1 MRITF
6 FLRIFIVI
14 VLLFGGHYT
23 SAQYSIEQVPN
34 PKEKGQNYFI
44 SNPDAILSSQ
54 TENLLNEMAVEI
66 EAKTK
71 AEVAIVVLGDFEG
84 DDDFQFAHQL
94 FNTWGIGKAEANN
107 GLLLFIGTNRHYYR
121 FITGYGMEAILPDA
135 YLKRIGEEFLVPH
148 FKKSDYDGG
157 VLAAMG
163 VIKQALLTPDATKE
177 LDRIFKQNNSFWF
190 RHGELLQRCG
200 FVIFLFLIA
209 YLIIGMMAKPLV
221 GSLKIKKGLHP
232 LASGCG
238 CFVVLLF
245 ISVFVFA
252 FGFDNI
258 EDVFRLQNL
267 PIFLTILGSIT
278 VAMKYNDARNAISNS
293 YNDEESKVHALS
305 KFSIRTFV
313 PMLLAPLALFDFFSI
328 LRSNNKSKIRF
339 VPPDNSGDW
348 ERLNK
353 DTNSTKELNKNLDK
367 GQLTEQQIA
376 SRVFEYWR
384 NKKNYQIKIIGF
396 NGAQAKD
403 YQLCPK
409 CQYLTYSKRYVETIK
424 QATYSA
430 SGLGMEKQDCKN
442 CQHKVELGEVII
454 PVKVRSTSSS
464 SSRSSGGG
472 SSSSGGG
479 SFGGGSSGG
488 GGAGGRW

>member
-1 MRITF
+1 MRTSSFQRII
-6 FLRIFIVI
+6 IFII
-14 VLLFGGHYT
+14 FLLGTCSTF
-23 SAQYSIEQVPN
+23 AQYSIEQVPN

-44 SNPDAILSSQ
+44 SNPDAILRSD
-54 TENLLNEMAVEI
+54 TEQLLNEMAVEI
-66 EAKTK
+66 EVRTK
-71 AEVAIVVLGDFEG
+71 AEVAIVVVGDFEG

-148 FKKSDYDGG
+148 FKNSDYDAG

-190 RHGELLQRCG
+190 KHGKLLQQSG
-200 FVIFLFLIA
+200 FVVFLFLIA
-209 YLIIGMMAKPLV
+209 YLIISVITKTLV
-221 GSLKIKKGLHP
+221 GPLKIKKGLHP

-238 CFVVLLF
+238 CFLVLMF
-245 ISVFVFA
+245 ISIFVFA
-252 FGFDNI
+252 FGFNNI
-258 EDVFRLQNL
+258 EEVFRLRNL
-267 PIFLTILGSIT
+267 PIFLAILGSLV
-278 VAMKYNDARNAISNS
+278 VAMKYNDGRNSISNS
-293 YNDEESKVHALS
+293 YKDEESKLQALS
-305 KFSIRTFV
+305 KFSLRTFI

-328 LRSNNKSKIRF
+328 MRSNNKTKVRF
-339 VPPDNSGDW
+339 VPPDNTGDW

-353 DTNSTKELNKNLDK
+353 DTNATKELNKNLDK
-367 GQLTEQQIA
+367 GQLTEQRIA
-376 SRVFEYWR
+376 SRVFEHWR

-396 NGAQAKD
+396 NGAQADD
-403 YQLCPK
+403 YEICPK
-409 CQYLTYSKRYVETIK
+409 CQYLTYSKPYVDTIK
-424 QATYSA
+424 QATYSS

-442 CQHKVELGEVII
+442 CHHKSELGEVII
-454 PVKVRSTSSS
+454 PIKVRSTSSGS
-464 SSRSSGGG
+464 
-472 SSSSGGG
+472 SSSSGGSGSRSSSG